1 MPTARPRVSVVVPTL
16 NEERNIAHFLARL
29 PVQDVD
35 EVVLVDGAS
44 TDRTVE
50 VAQSLYPDVVVVH
63 QTRRGKGNALACG
76 FEAASGEIVV
86 MLDADGSTDPAEI
99 PRFVAAL
106 VGGADFVK
114 GSRFSSGGDSHD
126 ITRLRRLGNRGL
138 LLIVNMMFRTKFS
151 DLCYGY
157 NAFWRRVLPDLDLP
171 STWLVG
177 PDDGNHLWGDGF
189 EVETMINVRAAMR
202 GLRIAEVASIEHARL
217 HGVSNLNAA
226 RDGYRVLR
234 TIVRERRTR
243 GRDTNARVM
252 MPGQRRPA
260 ATTPDEEPV
269 AGTSAES
276 VTTQLA
282 INQPTANASEYPNA
296 QHETADEAPA
306 STVES
311 LKSTDAASVLTP

>member
-29 PVQDVD
+29 PVQVVD

-99 PRFVAAL
+99 PRFVEAL
-106 VGGADFVK
+106 VDGADYAK

-138 LLIVNMMFRTKFS
+138 LLIVNTMFRTKFS

-177 PDDGNHLWGDGF
+177 PADGNHLWGDGF

-260 ATTPDEEPV
+260 ATAPDGEPI
-269 AGTSAES
+269 AEKSTGTAHLN
-276 VTTQLA
+276 V
-282 INQPTANASEYPNA
+282 NQPTANGSEHLNA
-296 QHETADEAPA
+296 QREPADSAPA
-306 STVES
+306 STVDS
-311 LKSTDAASVLTP
+311 LESTDAASVLTP